1 MEGPID
7 EVREEPPQD
16 GFDNLVM
23 IKVMN
28 FNWCSTEVQLLSFLL
43 RKASSLRKLLIVSPN
58 VTPLDMPGVQDADL
72 LLLKEALANG
82 KIMLSESD
90 DATIQPYH
98 SEAFIKF

>member
-43 RKASSLRKLLIVSPN
+43 RKASSLQKLLIVSRS
-58 VTPLDMPGVQDADL
+58 VTPVDLPSAPEADL
-72 LLLKEALANG
+72 LLLKEALVSG
-82 KIMLSESD
+82 KIMLTKSD
-90 DATIQPYH
+90 YAATQPYH
-98 SEAFIKF
+98 EAFRKVL